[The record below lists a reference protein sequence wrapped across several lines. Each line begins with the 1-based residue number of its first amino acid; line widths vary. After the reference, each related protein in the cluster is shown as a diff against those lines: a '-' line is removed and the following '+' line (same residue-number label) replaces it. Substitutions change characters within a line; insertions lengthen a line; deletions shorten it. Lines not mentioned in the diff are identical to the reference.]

1 MNKKETRRKV
11 IQALRVSPALF
22 MMLGLFTEALA
33 STFDS
38 WWRGVALGV
47 GMIIYLFAY
56 YKYNNQMDKV
66 I

>member
-33 STFDS
+33 VTFDG
-38 WWRGVALGV
+38 WGQWVALGV

-56 YKYNNQMDKV
+56 YKYNKDLDKV